1 MASIVIREVD
11 NTSAGISAANT
22 DIAYVPGYAI
32 NGPVNVPTLC
42 ESLEDFQAIFG
53 YKPYEFKT
61 NQAYPSE
68 FKSSA
73 GTKTAPKTLMYEAG
87 DYEKSYI
94 YAAEL
99 LKLGLPVLFER
110 VLPTRLI
117 DGVEVSEEDMTAK
130 LYFTASK
137 GMLNYD
143 QIFGSHVIDLGNQ
156 TAIAEKTITFLSEK
170 TPIVPG
176 SVSVSYTIEE
186 VDYIITDKNLD
197 GNLFDA
203 DGTNMV
209 GTVEYDTGLITINA
223 DAITE
228 GTIVACICNINNIYV
243 AGSGDLVYESIEG
256 NAENVILVVTAKTVG
271 ATAKGTTINYH
282 YEQAKF
288 ANEVDYFEFTVTP
301 SAELY
306 GEAPI
311 EKIRFT
317 NNLDD
322 VNLEIPEPIYY
333 YRDITSQYVNFE
345 WLQELDYMAE
355 SSVPDAINVLGNT
368 WSDFGALDSNPNYRL
383 GSYALPIGAG
393 KKYYSTLQSNY
404 KSITVNMSKAEFE
417 EHADEYADYSI
428 VMQARR
434 PDNGWTTPTLKPT
447 DGRLATSNP
456 EIIGVD
462 LEDLMFNAENPGVFG
477 ESMNFLWCGGTVA
490 APLSDSL
497 FTGLSTDDGASC
509 GQEFG
514 VEFKFS
520 YPTYVDTLDLFATH
534 GLSQIRDNNIAV
546 FIKTEEQ
553 PDYSNKYIEESVK
566 YSLGVLNGHLGV
578 AHGEFVKCYNKELG
592 YDPKV
597 RTNFII
603 GKDDVNKKF
612 TLKIKEKVVGIR
624 IVGLYKMTIEGGM
637 QHQFYINGVNMYSEH
652 GTVDETSPL
661 LIKNEYIAGD
671 EFEVENLYDTLSQ
684 ATFWDYA
691 DRLTAKGEYDFKYL
705 TTGAY
710 PVFEYND
717 NIIANNMIQ
726 CAKERGD
733 ATAYIDHTNDKLRTC
748 IASKPESAYKSFVD
762 YMRNQG
768 NDYSI
773 YAAMF
778 TPWYRSTCGTVG
790 QILEMPA
797 SFAYLSAMAKMI
809 QDKPNFLA
817 VAGVERGSIP
827 NFVASTQLITNAMA
841 DSYQPRNDVSF
852 NAITNIKPYG
862 YVIWGNRTGKNN
874 AVKGNLT
881 AQSFLNIRQMCS
893 DIKKTIYTAAKTLT
907 FEQNTDILWVNFKS
921 KVSPLLDKMITGNG
935 INGYKFIKKATT
947 EKAKIVA
954 VIKIYPI
961 EPVEDW
967 DVTIELSDA
976 GVVVE

>member
-1 MASIVIREVD
+1 
-11 NTSAGISAANT
+11 
-22 DIAYVPGYAI
+22 
-32 NGPVNVPTLC
+32 
-42 ESLEDFQAIFG
+42 
-53 YKPYEFKT
+53 
-61 NQAYPSE
+61 
-68 FKSSA
+68 
-73 GTKTAPKTLMYEAG
+73 
-87 DYEKSYI
+87 
-94 YAAEL
+94 
-99 LKLGLPVLFER
+99 
-110 VLPTRLI
+110 
-117 DGVEVSEEDMTAK
+117 
-130 LYFTASK
+130 
-137 GMLNYD
+137 
-143 QIFGSHVIDLGNQ
+143 
-156 TAIAEKTITFLSEK
+156 
-170 TPIVPG
+170 
-176 SVSVSYTIEE
+176 
-186 VDYIITDKNLD
+186 
-197 GNLFDA
+197 
-203 DGTNMV
+203 
-209 GTVEYDTGLITINA
+209 
-223 DAITE
+223 
-228 GTIVACICNINNIYV
+228 
-243 AGSGDLVYESIEG
+243 
-256 NAENVILVVTAKTVG
+256 
-271 ATAKGTTINYH
+271 
-282 YEQAKF
+282 
-288 ANEVDYFEFTVTP
+288 
-301 SAELY
+301 
-306 GEAPI
+306 
-311 EKIRFT
+311 
-317 NNLDD
+317 
-322 VNLEIPEPIYY
+322 
-333 YRDITSQYVNFE
+333 
-345 WLQELDYMAE
+345 
-355 SSVPDAINVLGNT
+355 
-368 WSDFGALDSNPNYRL
+368 
-383 GSYALPIGAG
+383 
-393 KKYYSTLQSNY
+393 
-404 KSITVNMSKAEFE
+404 
-417 EHADEYADYSI
+417 
-428 VMQARR
+428 
-434 PDNGWTTPTLKPT
+434 
-447 DGRLATSNP
+447 
-456 EIIGVD
+456 
-462 LEDLMFNAENPGVFG
+462 
-477 ESMNFLWCGGTVA
+477 
-490 APLSDSL
+490 
-497 FTGLSTDDGASC
+497 
-509 GQEFG
+509 
-514 VEFKFS
+514 
-520 YPTYVDTLDLFATH
+520 
-534 GLSQIRDNNIAV
+534 
-546 FIKTEEQ
+546 
-553 PDYSNKYIEESVK
+553 
-566 YSLGVLNGHLGV
+566 
-578 AHGEFVKCYNKELG
+578 
-592 YDPKV
+592 
-597 RTNFII
+597 
-603 GKDDVNKKF
+603 
-612 TLKIKEKVVGIR
+612 
-624 IVGLYKMTIEGGM
+624 MTIEGGM

-705 TTGAY
+705 TSGAY

-768 NDYSI
+768 NDYSV

>member
-11 NTSAGISAANT
+11 NTSAGISAANV

-53 YKPYEFKT
+53 YKPYAFKN

-68 FKSSA
+68 FKSST
-73 GTKTAPKTLMYEAG
+73 GVNTAPKTLMYEAG

-110 VLPTRLI
+110 VLPEQIINGVTYTSEDLI
-117 DGVEVSEEDMTAK
+117 ARI
-130 LYFTASK
+130 YFTKESLIVPQEKAFGTHEVDGETVANVYENQEGELVYYNTDTDAEETIVLVISAPFP
-137 GMLNYD
+137 GSIYTNVSVNYD
-143 QIFGSHVIDLGNQ
+143 SI
-156 TAIAEKTITFLSEK
+156 K
-170 TPIVPG
+170 
-176 SVSVSYTIEE
+176 
-186 VDYIITDKNLD
+186 LD
-197 GNLFDA
+197 
-203 DGTNMV
+203 DGTS
-209 GTVEYDTGLITINA
+209 TSIYDQL
-223 DAITE
+223 
-228 GTIVACICNINNIYV
+228 TIV
-243 AGSGDLVYESIEG
+243 
-256 NAENVILVVTAKTVG
+256 
-271 ATAKGTTINYH
+271 
-282 YEQAKF
+282 
-288 ANEVDYFEFTVTP
+288 P
-301 SAELY
+301 SAELE
-306 GEAPI
+306 EAAAP
-311 EKIRFT
+311 EVIRFT
-317 NNLDD
+317 TVEAD
-322 VNLEIPEPIYY
+322 VNVDIPEPIVY
-333 YRDITSQYVNFE
+333 YRDIESKYVNFE
-345 WLQELDYMAE
+345 WLQNVDNTFGYIEPIAMKVLGSYWRNGDPAPTLPQANPVLEDMGKYIDAAPLMTHKYGIWAREFLYIPGGSPAGKGVMNLTYKNGENKDVTVKCYVHYNKADDKYCFTALE
-355 SSVPDAINVLGNT
+355 SGFISYKAGDNPWNPTVTIKNLVKGTTYEVTPQLTTDSLGNT
-368 WSDFGALDSNPNYRL
+368 YISRFTSTNPATVYEKTAEEVENMPFAYTGANSEVMATVDF
-383 GSYALPIGAG
+383 
-393 KKYYSTLQSNY
+393 
-404 KSITVNMSKAEFE
+404 
-417 EHADEYADYSI
+417 
-428 VMQARR
+428 
-434 PDNGWTTPTLKPT
+434 
-447 DGRLATSNP
+447 
-456 EIIGVD
+456 
-462 LEDLMFNAENPGVFG
+462 
-477 ESMNFLWCGGTVA
+477 
-490 APLSDSL
+490 
-497 FTGLSTDDGASC
+497 
-509 GQEFG
+509 
-514 VEFKFS
+514 
-520 YPTYVDTLDLFATH
+520 PTYMESLQGLQFDFDGEVKIDSVTAYLTGAWYMFQGNGSATNNPAANHPTKFRVFCKNPDT
-534 GLSQIRDNNIAV
+534 GYY
-546 FIKTEEQ
+546 EPE
-553 PDYSNKYIEESVK
+553 
-566 YSLGVLNGHLGV
+566 
-578 AHGEFVKCYNKELG
+578 NKEFSIIMKIDDITED
-592 YDPKV
+592 YFNQKFEIKFDSSKITSSVIITQADPSGV
-597 RTNFII
+597 T
-603 GKDDVNKKF
+603 GKF
-612 TLKIKEKVVGIR
+612 A
-624 IVGLYKMTIEGGM
+624 
-637 QHQFYINGVNMYSEH
+637 FAINGVKFTYANNTFNNNKTQYSNLY
-652 GTVDETSPL
+652 VSPVFD
-661 LIKNEYIAGD
+661 NND
-671 EFEVENLYDTLSQ
+671 EFTVEGMYDTLSI

-705 TTGAY
+705 TSGAY
-710 PVFEYND
+710 PVFEYNN

-733 ATAYIDHTNDKLRTC
+733 ATAYIDHTNNKLRTC